1 VLQNPAMSFKLKK
14 LKGQGDEAIVYE
26 LKLNNPHTFNSIR
39 LKEGTYILKNY
50 KRKPLFDLNE
60 LINLSKKRLIPKV
73 YVVDGRIVIMDFVK
87 GITFQEFLDKKY
99 SENIRKKVFKNL
111 KNLLQK
117 WHNYDKRHC
126 DLNFYNILV
135 TNKYDVY
142 FIDPMLNRCDINSD
156 QQELSEIK
164 KYLKI

>member
-1 VLQNPAMSFKLKK
+1 MALKLKK

-26 LKLNNPHTFNSIR
+26 LKLDNAYTFNGNK
-39 LKEGTYILKNY
+39 LKKGIYILKKY

-60 LINLSKKRLIPKV
+60 LLILSKIKLIPKV
-73 YVVDGRIVIMDFVK
+73 YVVDDRIVIMDFVK
-87 GITFQEFLDKKY
+87 GITFQEFLDKKH
-99 SENIRKKVFKNL
+99 SSDIRKKVFKNV
-111 KNLLQK
+111 KNLLER
-117 WHNYDKRHC
+117 WHNYNKRHC

-135 TNKYDVY
+135 AKNWDVF
-142 FIDPMLNRCDINSD
+142 FIDPMLNRCDISSD